1 MVGVAGNLFI
11 ELGIVVILA
20 AAGAYLLKLLR
31 QPQLLAYV
39 LVGVLLTPVLRIVTD
54 TSIIESMSIIGIAFL
69 LFIVGLE
76 MDLSSLKNVA
86 LVSSLGSVIQIVILF
101 MFGYLASIVLGF
113 MSLEAMY
120 IGLMIAFSSTMVV
133 LKLLSDTREL
143 NTLHGRLAIGILLT
157 QDIVAI
163 FALSI
168 LTSINGFN
176 ATILGLALVKFA
188 AMFAIAYLLSRFVF
202 PTIFEFA
209 AKNQELLLV
218 SSLGVCFV
226 FSLAFYYLGFS
237 IAIGAFIAG
246 IALGNL
252 KYNYQIIA
260 KVKSLKDFFALIFF
274 VSLGMGISL
283 SVFSDMWLELII
295 LLAIVVFVKPF
306 VIMTVCSLFKYTKK
320 PSFLAANSL
329 AQVGEFSLIL
339 LAQGLVLGHVSQE
352 LFSLTVIVTIIS
364 IVITSYTIEYDE
376 QIYKFL
382 QKPLKLFDIFTTEGL
397 EYLPRKTKPSIILCG
412 HNRIGYSILRDL
424 HEVKKKVLVV
434 DYNPEVIAEM
444 VHKGFHC
451 LYGEATDEEII
462 ERMNLRHVKIFIST
476 IPLLKDNLH
485 ILREIRKVNKRAN
498 VMIVARQVEDAL
510 KLYEHGA
517 NYVILPH
524 FLGGDHVS
532 HILTKMRKKKIDIIK
547 EKDKHIK
554 HLEERKGMGH
564 ELPSAHH

>member
-434 DYNPEVIAEM
+434 DYNP
-444 VHKGFHC
+444 
-451 LYGEATDEEII
+451 
-462 ERMNLRHVKIFIST
+462 
-476 IPLLKDNLH
+476 
-485 ILREIRKVNKRAN
+485 
-498 VMIVARQVEDAL
+498 
-510 KLYEHGA
+510 
-517 NYVILPH
+517 
-524 FLGGDHVS
+524 
-532 HILTKMRKKKIDIIK
+532 
-547 EKDKHIK
+547 
-554 HLEERKGMGH
+554 
-564 ELPSAHH
+564 